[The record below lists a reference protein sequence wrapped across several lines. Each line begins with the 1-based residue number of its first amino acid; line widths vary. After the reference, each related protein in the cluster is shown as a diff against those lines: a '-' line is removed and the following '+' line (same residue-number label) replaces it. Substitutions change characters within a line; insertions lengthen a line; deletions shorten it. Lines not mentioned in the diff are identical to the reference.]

1 MIKTIFSSSSAKVG
15 AIYGSSSILSSIV
28 TMLTGILMIRWIEP
42 GQLGI
47 WQSLSIIQLYV
58 PFFELGVPHG
68 LNRELPYLYGKGEE
82 NKAVG
87 LAQTAQAFMI
97 WISLLFLLLTIMI
110 GGVLYFYHTEPML
123 IAGIITVGLM
133 VSVNAY
139 QRYLTVT
146 FRSSESF
153 LVLSKVFLYK
163 SIIQVV
169 FFPIVYFLTYY
180 GLLIYSL
187 FIPVASVILMHLNRP
202 IRQKP
207 AFQLNILKLLIKTGV
222 PVFIMNYLRGI
233 STTFTRIILL
243 AKGGT
248 NAVGLFT
255 PASAV
260 DSLISILPGI
270 LGNFFFPKMNY
281 QLGKTENPKLLWP
294 LVLKING
301 IIFLVGIPFVII
313 VWISTPY
320 LMNLFFVKYVESI
333 EAIQLFSL
341 NFLVAGTLTSHNVIY
356 AVKKYKLG
364 YLFLAFEFLLKFILP
379 YIFVNYLVG
388 NILTLTSMAILI
400 ANIFLFVLNL
410 FIIRYALFNNTK
422 DLV

>member
-1 MIKTIFSSSSAKVG
+1 
-15 AIYGSSSILSSIV
+15 
-28 TMLTGILMIRWIEP
+28 MLTSILMIRWIEP
-42 GQLGI
+42 GELGI

-68 LNRELPYLYGKGEE
+68 LNRELPYLYGKGDEK
-82 NKAVG
+82 KAIG

-97 WISLLFLLLTIMI
+97 WVSLLFLIITILI
-110 GGVLYFYHTEPML
+110 GGYLYLYNYNPMFV
-123 IAGIITVGLM
+123 AGIVAVGLM

-139 QRYLTVT
+139 HRYLTVT

-153 LVLSKVFLYK
+153 MALSKVFLYK
-163 SIIQVV
+163 SLIQLI
-169 FFPIVYFLTYY
+169 FFPIVYFLSYY

-187 FIPVASVILMHLNRP
+187 LIPVASVILMYLNRP

-207 AFQLNILKLLIKTGV
+207 AFQLTNLKLLVKTGV

-233 STTFTRIILL
+233 ATTFTRIILL

-248 NAVGLFT
+248 YAVGLFT

-260 DSLISILPGI
+260 ESLITILPGI
-270 LGNFFFPKMNY
+270 LGNYLFPKMNY

-294 LVLKING
+294 LILKINA
-301 IIFLVGIPFVII
+301 IIFLIGIPFVII

-320 LMNLFFVKYVESI
+320 LMNLFFVKYIDSI
-333 EAIQLFSL
+333 EAIQFFSL
-341 NFLVAGTLTSHNVIY
+341 NFLVAGTMTSHNVIY

-364 YLFLAFEFLLKFILP
+364 YLFLAFEFLLKYILP
-379 YIFVNYLVG
+379 YIFVNYFVG
-388 NILTLTSMAILI
+388 NILTLTSVAIVI
-400 ANIFLFVLNL
+400 TNIFLFFLNL
-410 FIIRYALFNNTK
+410 LIIRIALFNKANFFT
-422 DLV
+422 